1 MAKHKIAPRQDDDEE
16 ETAEE
21 TPRRE
26 PAKPSRF
33 RWLLSRLIVMLVLL
47 GVLAWFAPTI
57 ASFPAVWK
65 TGLGYAAPDLKNC
78 VEIESLS
85 LGWMSAV
92 RGTNLVLKDPQGNVL
107 AQVKDFSSD
116 KSLYQLALDT
126 TNLGKFRVGDP
137 QATVVLRADG
147 SNWED
152 FLKLLPKSET
162 KESKPVGFQL
172 ELSRGIVNLDDQIAG
187 RQWTVDGLNVAVDWP
202 AAADKPRVGKISA
215 AVKPGGMQPAAI
227 APGDLAAEFSW
238 QPTATGLGGGQ
249 VKLQANSLALDISQG
264 ALVRAGIDVQ
274 AAGAL
279 TTELQYDFARD
290 AQDHQLQIK
299 QLTAPRLAVASATYL
314 STDNPQITIEGT
326 QGQIQLAGGKLTV
339 NGLDFRSN
347 LLQIS
352 GNGQAIVSELSQA
365 ATGAIGADTQLQLQG
380 QLDLAAV
387 AAQLPATLHL
397 KNDTRIVSG
406 RVNLGLI
413 SRNEAA
419 GRLWQGGL
427 QTENLVAETG
437 GQRVQ
442 WDEPLKLEGT
452 ARQNAVSIA
461 IEELTG
467 KSSFFDLKGSGTL
480 AQGELTA
487 NADLNRLVAELDQF
501 VDFGAM
507 KLAGNLGAKLT
518 WQQGQGDSWQATAEA
533 AVQQFALEAPGVVPW
548 REENLQLGAQVAG
561 RINGTSLQQVTA
573 AKFNV
578 LSSADQLEATLTRAV
593 DQPSSTTAWPLQ
605 FTLKGDLATWQP
617 RLQAF
622 VPLAGW
628 RTAGGIDLQGAGS
641 FSPQL
646 AELQSSKLEL
656 SRLEVIGPGIA
667 ISEPKVVIESAAS
680 WDQENLTFIS
690 TSTTLASSA
699 VALRGDNIKAV
710 LGGSKPTVQGVV
722 DYRGKIERLLTWFP
736 SSGPKSVELKGDIG
750 GRMEAALRDGKVEAV
765 WNNDITDLEYAT
777 PDRPAAGNRSATLVT
792 NPSTG
797 LPPGFVLRRREKLV
811 KISAQA
817 SYDPTTDALTIS
829 QAQLQSSVASLNADG
844 SVSKLTKECV
854 ADVKGQYAYD
864 WKVILQ
870 FVDDQLNPPNP
881 NPNGPPPTPIVLP
894 EIEGQET
901 RQFTIRGPI
910 LNRAANSDDTAGR
923 PVGLVHPDLIAQ
935 AEVAWQRASYFGVH
949 AGPAVIPAKV
959 ERSVAYLGPLD
970 LTIAEGK
977 VVGTPRLNLAGASPL
992 LEMDK
997 GPVVQQMRIS
1007 PEMCDGWMKFVAPLL
1022 AGVTRAEG
1030 KFSVDLE
1037 GARVPVD
1044 QPTLA
1049 SVGGVMTIHTAE
1061 VGPGPLAQQYLN
1073 VAKQVKDIADGNY
1086 AGVAGL
1092 FTPGAAPD
1100 PNNNAATASRG
1111 LLVLP
1116 QQQVK
1121 FEMIDGR
1128 VHHQGLQMTVK
1139 DVVITTRGSVGLD
1152 QTMELVADVP
1162 IQDNWIKQNSALTSL
1177 KGQTIQIPIRGTLA
1191 KPLPDYRAL
1200 TGLAANLGR
1209 SAVGGLLEKKI
1220 GGELNKFLPPGF
1232 NPAAP
1237 TPGAAPAQPG
1247 TTPAPP
1253 INPLEQFKGIFA
1265 PR

>member
-1 MAKHKIAPRQDDDEE
+1 MAKHKVAPRQDDDEE
-16 ETAEE
+16 DTAAE

-26 PAKPSRF
+26 PAKPSRL
-33 RWLLSRLIVMLVLL
+33 RWFLSRLIVMLVLL

-57 ASFPAVWK
+57 ASYPAVWK
-65 TGLGYAAPDLKNC
+65 TGLGYAVPELKNC
-78 VEIESLS
+78 IEIESLS
-85 LGWMSAV
+85 LGWMSSV
-92 RGTNLVLKDPQGNVL
+92 RCTNLVLKDPQGNIL
-107 AQVKDFSSD
+107 AQVKDFSSE

-137 QATVVLRADG
+137 QANVVLRADG

-152 FLKLLPKSET
+152 FLKLLPKSES

-202 AAADKPRVGKISA
+202 AAADKPRVGKLSA
-215 AVKPGGMQPAAI
+215 AVKPGGVQPAAI
-227 APGDLAAEFSW
+227 APGDLAAEFNW

-264 ALVRAGIDVQ
+264 ALRRAGIDVQ

-279 TTELQYDFARD
+279 STEVQYDFARD

-299 QLTAPRLAVASATYL
+299 RLAAPRLAVASARYL
-314 STDNPQITIEGT
+314 STDKPQITIEGT
-326 QGQIQLAGGKLTV
+326 QGQIQFAGGKLTV

-352 GNGQAIVSELSQA
+352 GNGQAVVSELSQA

-413 SRNEAA
+413 SRNEPT

-427 QTENLVAETG
+427 QTENLVAEAG

-452 ARQNAVSIA
+452 ARQSAAGIA

-480 AQGELTA
+480 AQGTLTA

-518 WQQGQGDSWQATAEA
+518 WQQGQGDAWQATAEA

-548 REENLQLGAQVAG
+548 REDNLQLGAQLAG
-561 RINGTSLQQVTA
+561 RISGTTLQQITA

-593 DQPSSTTAWPLQ
+593 DGPSSATAWPLQ

-617 RLQAF
+617 RVQAF

-656 SRLEVIGPGIA
+656 SRLEVIGPGVA
-667 ISEPKVVIESAAS
+667 ISEPKVVIESAGS
-680 WDQENLTFIS
+680 WDQKTLTFVS

-699 VALRGDNIKAV
+699 IALRGDNIKAV
-710 LGGSKPTVQGVV
+710 LGGSTPTVQGVI
-722 DYRGKIERLLTWFP
+722 DYRGKIERLLSWFP
-736 SSGPKSVELKGDIG
+736 TSGPKAVDMKGDIG
-750 GRMEAALRDGKVEAV
+750 GRMEAALRNGKVEAV
-765 WNNDITDLEYAT
+765 WNNDITDFEYST
-777 PDRPAAGNRSATLVT
+777 PDRPPATNRVGTLVADT
-792 NPSTG
+792 SG
-797 LPPGFVLRRREKLV
+797 LKYIVRRREKLV

-817 SYDPTTDALTIS
+817 TYDPATDMLAVS
-829 QAQLQSSVASLNADG
+829 RAEMQSSIASLNADG
-844 SVSKLTKECV
+844 TVSKLTKECL

-864 WKVILQ
+864 WEVIMQ
-870 FVDDQLNPPNP
+870 FVDDQVNAHTRVPALP
-881 NPNGPPPTPIVLP
+881 GTPPPTNGPQPTPVVLP
-894 EIEGQET
+894 EIKGNET
-901 RQFTIRGPI
+901 RQFTIRGP
-910 LNRAANSDDTAGR
+910 LLPGTQ
-923 PVGLVHPDLIAQ
+923 GLVHPELTAQ
-935 AEVAWQRASYFGVH
+935 AELAWQQASYFGVN
-949 AGPAVIPAKV
+949 AGPAVLPAKL

-970 LTIAEGK
+970 LSIAEGK
-977 VVGTPRLNLAGASPL
+977 LVGAPRMNLAGASML
-992 LEMDK
+992 MEMDK
-997 GPVVQQMRIS
+997 GPLIQNMRIS

-1037 GARVPVD
+1037 GARVPID

-1073 VAKQVKDIADGNY
+1073 IAKQVKDIADGNY
-1086 AGVAGL
+1086 AGIGAM
-1092 FTPGAAPD
+1092 FAPGAAPPD
-1100 PNNNAATASRG
+1100 PNNNAATTNRG

-1121 FEMIDGR
+1121 FEMVDGR
-1128 VHHQGLQMTVK
+1128 VRHEGLQMTVK

-1162 IQDNWIKQNSALTSL
+1162 IQDNWIKQNSALASL
-1177 KGQTIQIPIRGTLA
+1177 KGQTIQIPIRGTLG
-1191 KPLPDYRAL
+1191 KPSPDYRAL
-1200 TGLAANLGR
+1200 TGLATNLGR

-1220 GGELNKFLPPGF
+1220 GGEINKFLPPGF

-1237 TPGAAPAQPG
+1237 APGATPAQPG

-1253 INPLEQFKGIFA
+1253 INPLDQLKGLF
-1265 PR
+1265 PRK